1 MGDVKL
7 TDLKMARHEIARHPV
22 SAFSVSIQVP
32 SALNPSP
39 VLVHGSIEI
48 INFKTGARLQPYL
61 IQNIGNQPNF
71 SHIFNLSR

>member
-22 SAFSVSIQVP
+22 GAFSASIQ
-32 SALNPSP
+32 ALNPSP
-39 VLVHGSIEI
+39 VLVHGSIKI

-61 IQNIGNQPNF
+61 IQNIGSQPNF
-71 SHIFNLSR
+71 SRIFNLSR